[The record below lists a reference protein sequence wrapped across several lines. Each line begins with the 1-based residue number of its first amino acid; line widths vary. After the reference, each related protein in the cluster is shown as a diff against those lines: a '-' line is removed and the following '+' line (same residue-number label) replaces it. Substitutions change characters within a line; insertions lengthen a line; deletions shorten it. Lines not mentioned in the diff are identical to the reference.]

1 MNFFRAMLLLRVG
14 AGAGLVWLRLHPSD
28 WSPFAFYGLRGLCC
42 VILVATMTRRFM
54 LLWPA
59 IRRRFW

>member
-28 WSPFAFYGLRGLCC
+28 WSPFAVYGLRGLCWAC
-42 VILVATMTRRFM
+42 LAVSLTWRF
-54 LLWPA
+54 LILWPA
-59 IRRRFW
+59 IRRRFG